1 MSDWWNQPTRPT
13 VDPEPSTGE
22 PLLACPWC
30 AQPAE
35 PGAANCSTCGAVM
48 AQHEDLGGLVIAGVT
63 AVDPAM
69 NAGLYDSTLMGSQS
83 RMSALNAIGT
93 SPAGAVA
100 QVVAGAAMLATDRP
114 RGFGGSVQPEDVGK
128 PSQAALDM
136 AERLRHPTAADV
148 PAIPVERSTAQS
160 DELQGGNE
168 VIGEGL

>member
-13 VDPEPSTGE
+13 VDRVPSTAE
-22 PLLACPWC
+22 PISACPWC

-35 PGAANCSTCGAVM
+35 PGVANCSNCGAVM

-69 NAGLYDSTLMGSQS
+69 NAGAYSSTLIGSQS

-93 SPAGAVA
+93 SPAGAVV
-100 QVVAGAAMLATDRP
+100 QVAAGAALLAIDRP
-114 RGFGGSVQPEDVGK
+114 RGFGGSVKPEDVGK

-136 AERLRHPTAADV
+136 AERLRQPTVAAV
-148 PAIPVERSTAQS
+148 PTISGEDSTAQP
-160 DELQGGNE
+160 DESTVVADETGGTR
-168 VIGEGL
+168 